1 MSMLESV
8 QPSPAQPT
16 DVLLVGCESVGKSG
30 LFRQLTGEKRA
41 LASNIKGSTV
51 AALRATCKINSDV
64 RLTDLPGLQFDM
76 DSHSTQLTLDHLEGE
91 ETILLV
97 VRATNLK
104 EELIQLQQKLELK
117 GKRIAIAAT
126 HRDKYLPSKAEQTR
140 VQELLQV
147 PVVWMNARKMEQ
159 GEQEQVM
166 TCIENARVWGV
177 TTSIIHFLPASPN
190 PVNRLLP
197 IFGLPIIGPM
207 LACLFILAMF
217 ALPVFSTYMLV
228 SWLEP
233 LTEHYLL
240 APMISLLV
248 EQAPP
253 FLANVL
259 IGNYGL
265 ITLGWYSFLWA
276 FPVVIMISTT
286 TTITEEI
293 GIQEHLTNALDPWLR
308 KIGLTG
314 RDLLPVITGFGCNV
328 VAVMQSRS
336 CSSCTRASCMS
347 MISFASACSYQI
359 GATLS
364 IFNAAHVPFLF
375 IPYLILLLIV
385 GAIHTRIWHKSTT
398 NELTPIAPLPYLQ
411 GMNWKGFWWKVS
423 SVVKQFLL
431 QAMPIFL
438 AICLVA
444 SIFET
449 IGMLS
454 IFSWLALPLLTLF
467 SLPVEAAPGLIFS
480 FIRKDGL
487 LVLNEGQGSLLM
499 EMSIGQVFILVYLA
513 STLSACLVTL
523 WTISK
528 ETSWKTAMSIGWK
541 QMLTSVVSAAVV
553 AVGLSIFY

>member
-1 MSMLESV
+1 MLESV
-8 QPSPAQPT
+8 RPSPAQPT

-51 AALRATCKINSDV
+51 AALSATCTINSDV

-76 DSHSTQLTLDHLEGE
+76 DSHSTQLALDHFERE
-91 ETILLV
+91 QTILLV

-104 EELIQLQQKLELK
+104 EELTQLQQKLELK
-117 GKRIAIAAT
+117 GKRVAIAAT
-126 HRDKYLPSKAEQTR
+126 HRDKNLPSKAEQKR

-147 PVVWMNARKMEQ
+147 PVVWINARKMEQ
-159 GEQEQVM
+159 GEQEQVV
-166 TCIENARVWGV
+166 TSIENARIWGV
-177 TTSIIHFLPASPN
+177 TTSIVRFLPSSPN
-190 PVNRLLP
+190 PVNKVLP
-197 IFGLPIIGPM
+197 ILDLPIIGPT
-207 LACLFILAMF
+207 LACLFILAIF
-217 ALPVFSTYMLV
+217 ALPVFSAYMLV

-240 APMISLLV
+240 APMISLLFDQV
-248 EQAPP
+248 PP

-259 IGNYGL
+259 AGNYGL
-265 ITLGWYSFLWA
+265 VTLGWYSFLWA
-276 FPVVIMISTT
+276 FPVVLMISIT
-286 TTITEEI
+286 TTITEEV

-364 IFNAAHVPFLF
+364 IFNATHIPFLF
-375 IPYLILLLIV
+375 IPYLILLIIV
-385 GAIHTRIWHKSTT
+385 GAIHTRIWHRNTT

-423 SVVKQFLL
+423 SVIKQFLL

-438 AICLVA
+438 VICLVA
-444 SIFET
+444 SLFET

-454 IFSWLALPLLTLF
+454 IFSWLALPLLSLF

-523 WTISK
+523 VTISK
-528 ETSWKTAMSIGWK
+528 ETSWKTALSIGWK

-553 AVGLSIFY
+553 AVGLSFIN